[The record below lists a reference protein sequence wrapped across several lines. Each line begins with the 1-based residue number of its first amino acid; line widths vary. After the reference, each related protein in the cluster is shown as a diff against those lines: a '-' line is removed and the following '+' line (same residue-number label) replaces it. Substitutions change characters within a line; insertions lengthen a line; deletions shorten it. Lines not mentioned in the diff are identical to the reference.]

1 MGETWARIEAKEGD
15 VSLTTVVGG
24 TTLAL
29 RHARTAARVG
39 WTGLRFVI
47 DDEHELARLKT
58 EFSRSPAPEG
68 FQLDF
73 APSDTSRTPDAEVAL
88 LGSAIY
94 LRDTLSSINPK
105 QTPEADFLLKDAA
118 DAGRAESYLYGQIRK
133 SVELDGV
140 IAYYV
145 MRPLARVFTRILLNT
160 SVSPN
165 QATLSALAFGIG
177 AAICAG
183 IGGATYV
190 ALAGIL
196 YWFGGVLDCIDGE
209 LARMRLQS
217 SKIGEWLDSMVD
229 EFSTVSL
236 IAGIGIGLSRDGYGD
251 HWMMLGFAGAA
262 VAIMTLGPMYAD
274 LHRRKLPIDTAQ
286 FPWFFGIAS
295 ASTTDGPDGFFG
307 KAINIIGYFI
317 RRDASITGTALL
329 LILGLRRIS
338 LSIMLGAFAVAS
350 ILLITHCTVMKMRG
364 EDAAE
369 N

>member
-1 MGETWARIEAKEGD
+1 MGETWARIEHTQGD
-15 VSLTTVVGG
+15 LSLTTMVGG

-39 WTGLRFVI
+39 WTGLRFVV
-47 DDEHELARLKT
+47 DDEHE
-58 EFSRSPAPEG
+58 RSSIQAHFAQEPAPEG
-68 FQLDF
+68 FKLEFGRSEVNQ
-73 APSDTSRTPDAEVAL
+73 RQPDEAL
-88 LGSAIY
+88 LRGSGIY
-94 LRDTLSSINPK
+94 LRDSLAKVEAGTE
-105 QTPEADFLLKDAA
+105 PEPDFALQEASDAKK
-118 DAGRAESYLYGQIRK
+118 AETYLYGQIRK

-165 QATLSALAFGIG
+165 QATLSALACGIG

-183 IGGATYV
+183 IGGATCV

-196 YWFGGVLDCIDGE
+196 YWLGGVLDCIDGE

-236 IAGIGIGLSRDGYGD
+236 IAGLGIGMTRDGYGSE
-251 HWMMLGFAGAA
+251 WMLLGFAGAA

-286 FPWFFGIAS
+286 FPWFFGTAS

-307 KAINIIGYFI
+307 KAVNIIGYFI
-317 RRDASITGTALL
+317 RRDANITGTALL
-329 LILGLRRIS
+329 LIFNLRRVS
-338 LSIMLGAFAVAS
+338 LGIMLGAFAVAS
-350 ILLITHCTVMKMRG
+350 LLLITHYTVMKMRG
-364 EDAAE
+364 ANA
-369 N
+369 